1 MPVSPA
7 QKRATAKYMK
17 NNYDEIKTRVAK
29 GQKQIIQSHATE
41 RGESLNGFVNR
52 AIAETMQR
60 DNQKQ

>member
-7 QKRATAKYMK
+7 QKKATAKYEK
-17 NNYDEIKTRVAK
+17 NNYDNLRIRVPK
-29 GQKQIIQSHATE
+29 NQKDLIQSHATQ